1 MNFLNPSLLLGLF
14 AVSIPIL
21 IHLLNLRKIKKVEF
35 STLMFLKEIQKY
47 FMKDGRSLKDDPDSQ
62 ELFIRLIE
70 RSRNKVRKAWSKLR
84 KREKEWAKAL
94 GITHDQ
100 VHELIIKGVLNNKAD
115 VKKARIILDVVLP
128 EK

>member
-1 MNFLNPSLLLGLF
+1 MKENG
-14 AVSIPIL
+14 AKGRIEKYIVSRLWNSRMKGETEYISRERL
-21 IHLLNLRKIKKVEF
+21 
-35 STLMFLKEIQKY
+35 LKEIQKY